1 MPPKSRSSVRVYVRV
16 RPFNAK
22 EEAEAQAE
30 GPALLQVVGNA
41 VRVYSRK
48 KDGDPVVSDFTF
60 DHCFDSSK
68 GGAGAQQLDIY
79 AVAGKEVLAN
89 ARDGYNAC
97 LLAYGQTG
105 SGKTHTMMG
114 DIDGPERGV
123 IPRLCADLFDR
134 LAEARGGSCAVHTT
148 KVQASYL
155 EIYCEKAYDLLTRDQ
170 ADLQVRQH
178 PEKGP
183 FVDGLS
189 AHPVTSLDQVVA
201 LMHKGAKNRATCATL
216 MNATSSRSHAI
227 FMLSYTQ
234 TFYLGASG
242 DQKVQARSK
251 SSRIYLVDLAGS
263 ERTKLSGVTGQ
274 NMEEAKKINLSLSTL
289 GRVIDLL
296 ADRQAGKPC
305 VLPVRESLLTWLLA
319 DSLGG
324 NSKTVM
330 LAAISPAASSAE
342 ETLSTLRYAARTKC
356 IVNEATVNETVD
368 LKMLDELRGQIDN
381 LQELLRVQ
389 QLSREGEI
397 TSLENQLQSAVGRTV
412 ELEWELGEAKHAT
425 QRAEDDKEESVRECS
440 RLQGEL
446 SKAAD
451 SAHHLQVLYDAS
463 IRRKGELEA
472 SLSAA
477 QTQVTELQAGRLK
490 ATQEAG
496 RLREEVEAL
505 RRKAAEGAEEVRQRQ
520 TEGNRELAALKT
532 ALRQTT
538 EKASELE
545 GTLQLRTEQAARD
558 KQQAVHEQEMALSA
572 LRQRLE
578 QEKAEEVKNARN
590 AIQQLRQKHES
601 DLRELRDERQKVQE
615 ACNKLQARL
624 QALTEETRGR
634 DATLSQLQQQHQKE
648 LDHLKTEH
656 SQAYTALKRSH
667 EAVLANVQQQINER
681 WQQQEDSQHQRQR
694 LEIEEALRAEV
705 ASNQRA
711 TEMKLGRMAAHIRE
725 LQGQLRTV
733 QETHTQDVQALGGT
747 IAALQALLQRQDQ
760 ACQTVEEQA
769 RASLQRL
776 EATRALAQQEQQ
788 AALHLLPAHL
798 EWVIHPKPHGT
809 CSAVPPLDMAGML
822 AAEGR
827 SHECQDALA
836 SPTDD
841 AHSTGDT
848 SGRLLSRRPS
858 SGLVSPADRPP
869 CRRTSYP
876 SAPSTPLVARTVDC
890 QS

>member
-22 EEAEAQAE
+22 EEAEAE
-30 GPALLQVVGNA
+30 GPPLLQVVGNA
-41 VRVYSRK
+41 VRVYNRK

-68 GGAGAQQLDIY
+68 GGAGAQQLDVY

-97 LLAYGQTG
+97 LFAYGQTG
-105 SGKTHTMMG
+105 SGKTYTMMG

-134 LAEARGGSCAVHTT
+134 LAEPRGGSCAHTT

-155 EIYCEKAYDLLTRDQ
+155 EIYCEKVYDLLTREQ

-183 FVDGLS
+183 FVEGLS
-189 AHPVTSLDQVVA
+189 THPVTSLDQVVA

-234 TFYLGASG
+234 TFYLSASG

-274 NMEEAKKINLSLSTL
+274 SMEEAKKINLSLSTL

-330 LAAISPAASSAE
+330 LAAVSPAISSAE

-368 LKMLDELRGQIDN
+368 LKMLGELRGQIDN
-381 LQELLRVQ
+381 LQELLRAQ

-397 TSLENQLQSAVGRTV
+397 SSLESQLQNAVSRTV
-412 ELEWELGEAKHAT
+412 ELEWELGEAQRTA
-425 QRAEDDKEESVRECS
+425 QRAEDDKEESVRECA
-440 RLQGEL
+440 RLQSEL

-451 SAHHLQVLYDAS
+451 GTHHLQVLYDAS
-463 IRRKGELEA
+463 VRRKGELEA

-477 QTQVTELQAGRLK
+477 QTQLTELQAGRLK
-490 ATQEAG
+490 AAQEAG
-496 RLREEVEAL
+496 RLREEAEAL
-505 RRKAAEGAEEVRQRQ
+505 RRRAAEAAEEQRQRQ
-520 TEGNRELAALKT
+520 GEGHREVAALKA
-532 ALRQTT
+532 ALRQAT
-538 EKASELE
+538 EKAAELE

-558 KQQAVHEQEMALSA
+558 KQQAAHEQEMALTT

-578 QEKAEEVKNARN
+578 AEKADEVKNARG
-590 AIQQLRQKHES
+590 AIQQLRQKHDAEM
-601 DLRELRDERQKVQE
+601 RELRDERQKAQE
-615 ACNKLQARL
+615 ACSKLQARM
-624 QALTEETRGR
+624 QALAEEARGR
-634 DATLSQLQQQHQKE
+634 DATVGQLQQQHQKE
-648 LDHLKTEH
+648 LDQLKAEH
-656 SQAYTALKRSH
+656 GQSYAALKRSH
-667 EAVLANVQQQINER
+667 EAVLAKVQQQINER
-681 WQQQEDSQHQRQR
+681 WQQQEKDQSQRQR
-694 LEIEEALRAEV
+694 LEIEEALRAEM

-711 TEMKLGRMAAHIRE
+711 TEMKLGKMAAHIRE
-725 LQGQLRTV
+725 LQGQLRAV
-733 QETHTQDVQALGGT
+733 QETHTQDVQALGAT
-747 IAALQALLQRQDQ
+747 IAALQQLLQRQDQ
-760 ACQTVEEQA
+760 ACQAVEEQA

-798 EWVIHPKPHGT
+798 EWVTHPKPRGA
-809 CSAVPPLDMAGML
+809 CSVVPPLDVAGML
-822 AAEGR
+822 AAGERR
-827 SHECQDALA
+827 SCDHDGLA
-836 SPTDD
+836 SPTEEPHSAGD
-841 AHSTGDT
+841 A
-848 SGRLLSRRPS
+848 GRPLSRRPS
-858 SGLVSPADRPP
+858 GGLVSPADRPV
-869 CRRTSYP
+869 CRRPASN
-876 SAPSTPLVARTVDC
+876 PSTPIVSRTVDC